1 MTPEQ
6 YIEHVERLDGNRCTH
21 PLMATLKTCFS
32 VVNCVYLRLVLD
44 SEPAPVQSFDLT
56 LLYARKSR
64 LFGERA
70 QASNKMC
77 DLPDDTKHDRARA
90 DYSMKIQAIQRE
102 IEAVMQDIGRH
113 ERGIY
118 APAADNALPA
128 DREALRQKLLSL
140 RASRSRARKQA
151 KAAKTPEGKAEADA
165 KVMKYE
171 KDLSD
176 VENLLRNT

>member
-118 APAADNALPA
+118 AA
-128 DREALRQKLLSL
+128 DRVALRQKLLSL